1 MNKVISLKRILMI
14 GHIDLSKDDAPKI
27 HFSNLA
33 KEFQK
38 LNASVRC
45 ILYTPLETKYEQ
57 IDSDIIVSFMPNPL
71 VGNIFKRSI
80 KYLLCIPFITLELL
94 RFRPNM
100 IYFRFSPPVFLYLL
114 TIKTLK
120 ILSHVPKVIIEFDD
134 WLPEQ
139 RAIQGEKSF
148 KVNIIKNLQIG
159 TAKLSDYIRVVSE
172 GIKRK
177 LLSNGIN
184 EKKLKVI
191 GNGTDINHFI
201 PMDRKEAKKRLGLN
215 SNFFYIGFIGN
226 FAIWQ
231 GLDYLIKAIPSI
243 LKENDNI
250 RFILVGD
257 GPQMPKIQK
266 EITKFKDKEVL
277 LTGRVPYK
285 EAVKY
290 INAFDIGVAPF
301 IKERNISIGLSP
313 LKIKDYASC
322 GVPIVTS
329 RIEGLEIVEEGNIGI
344 LVPPNDHEALS
355 RAIRKLIKNP
365 AIRKEMGKK
374 GRKIAEEHFQWKE
387 IAKQILEFVL

>member
-1 MNKVISLKRILMI
+1 MI
-14 GHIDLSKDDAPKI
+14 GHVDLSKDDAPKI

-33 KEFQK
+33 REFRK
-38 LNASVRC
+38 LEANVRC
-45 ILYTPLETKYEQ
+45 VLYTPLETEYEQ
-57 IDSDIIVSFMPNPL
+57 ISSDVIVSFLPNPL

-80 KYLLCIPFITLELL
+80 KYLICIPFITLEFL

-114 TIKTLK
+114 FIKIFK
-120 ILSHVPKVIIEFDD
+120 ILSFVSNVIIEFDD

-139 RAIQGEKSF
+139 RAIQGENPF

-159 TAKLSDYIRVVSE
+159 TARLSDYIRVVSK

-177 LLSNGIN
+177 LLANGVN
-184 EKKLKVI
+184 EKKIKVI

-201 PMDRKEAKKRLGLN
+201 PVDRKEAKKRLGLN
-215 SNFFYIGFIGN
+215 SNFLYVGFIGN

-231 GLDYLIKAIPSI
+231 GLDYLIKAIPAV
-243 LKENDNI
+243 LKGNNNT

-266 EITKFKDKEVL
+266 EIAKFKDKEVL
-277 LTGRVPYK
+277 LTGRVSYK

-301 IKERNISIGLSP
+301 IKERNTSIGLSP
-313 LKIKDYASC
+313 LKIKDYAAC
-322 GVPIVTS
+322 GVPIVAS
-329 RIEGLEIVEEGNIGI
+329 RIEGLEIVEEENIGV
-344 LVPPNDHEALS
+344 LVPPDDHEALG
-355 RAIRKLIKNP
+355 RVIRKLIKNH
-365 AIRKEMGKK
+365 AIRKEMGEK
-374 GRKIAEEHFQWKE
+374 GRKIAEKHFQWKG
-387 IAKQILEFVL
+387 IAEQILEFVFK